1 MAADEIDLLL
11 GQLASGSAL
20 GQHPDA
26 VVEFAEQFGID
37 VSMITDEQRTAFVA
51 ALGKQTY
58 ATVVQIFLADFLPR
72 LRAGLTALGLP
83 VEWDQT
89 PAADVDAAAVLFTRF
104 LPAVARLRALD
115 PVTTEVVRL
124 RGARAHDCRLCKSLR
139 EGTALD
145 AGGSESLYDDVDSYE
160 SSVLLTDAHK
170 AALRY
175 TDALI
180 WSPTDIAPDIA
191 ADVVRHFTPEQV
203 RELTLDVMRN
213 ASNKIAVALAADAPH
228 VEQGT
233 ERYIIDADGQTVFT
247 SRSA

>member
-83 VEWDQT
+83 VEWDQA
-89 PAADVDAAAVLFTRF
+89 PAADVDAGHGPVHPIPA
-104 LPAVARLRALD
+104 PAVARLRALD

-139 EGTALD
+139 ESTALD
-145 AGGSESLYDDVDSYE
+145 AGGSESLYDDVDTYE
-160 SSVLLTDAHK
+160 SSMLLCGHSSAGRLPTP
-170 AALRY
+170 
-175 TDALI
+175 LI
-180 WSPTDIAPDIA
+180 WSRRTSP
-191 ADVVRHFTPEQV
+191 RH
-203 RELTLDVMRN
+203 RCGRR
-213 ASNKIAVALAADAPH
+213 ASLHPGAGPRTH
-228 VEQGT
+228 P
-233 ERYIIDADGQTVFT
+233 
-247 SRSA
+247 